1 MRTIPFFF
9 LIDRFTR
16 STLFETPLRKELSE
30 NFGFPSSCGD
40 LRNSLDARDKY
51 ANDRGT
57 QLDTHTERL
66 STKGERLGSV
76 RFGSVRYGSA
86 DKIVDRWSVSLS
98 KWNALVFETLSKPL
112 FAALRI
118 RGKGGIKSAVE
129 IFVSPPSEQSR
140 LQLKSDISVAGA
152 VYPRFHEKR
161 SNRDA
166 TGWP

>member
-1 MRTIPFFF
+1 MRTIPFFSSSIA
-9 LIDRFTR
+9 LHVLT
-16 STLFETPLRKELSE
+16 SFETPLRKELSE

-118 RGKGGIKSAVE
+118 RGKGGLNRRWRSLCLLR
-129 IFVSPPSEQSR
+129 PSN
-140 LQLKSDISVAGA
+140 LGC
-152 VYPRFHEKR
+152 
-161 SNRDA
+161 N
-166 TGWP
+166 